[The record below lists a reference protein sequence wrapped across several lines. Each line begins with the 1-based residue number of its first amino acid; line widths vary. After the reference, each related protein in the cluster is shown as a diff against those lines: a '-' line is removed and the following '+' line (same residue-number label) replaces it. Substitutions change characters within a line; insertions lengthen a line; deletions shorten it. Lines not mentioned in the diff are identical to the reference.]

1 MATPTIQQLENEL
14 ISRAKTLTAFKNNA
28 WSVFSLDDLVSRTEL
43 QALPILGVGYN
54 GVAHISYISGR
65 QKHRGVGYGG
75 IYE

>member
-1 MATPTIQQLENEL
+1 MNKIFRLF
-14 ISRAKTLTAFKNNA
+14 FKKYE
-28 WSVFSLDDLVSRTEL
+28 VDDYLSYL
-43 QALPILGVGYN
+43 HSGVGYN